1 MICKRC
7 ESQMVK
13 NGTYMKN
20 GERRQK
26 YKCSKCGYET
36 KLGEEITKAETKEQ
50 EQKIA
55 GITEEQFRAKFDLN
69 FIVSKKC
76 KELQK
81 GIYLSM
87 SEFIKLCGITPGSGY
102 RQVLEHPDFD
112 NYRGRIRGDIYWS
125 HPESISK
132 MKTEGILI

>member
-1 MICKRC
+1 
-7 ESQMVK
+7 MVK
-13 NGTYMKN
+13 NGTYLKN
-20 GERRQK
+20 GERKQK

-36 KLGEEITKAETKEQ
+36 KQGEIIETIVS

-102 RQVLEHPDFD
+102 RQVLEHPDFYT
-112 NYRGRIRGDIYWS
+112 YRGRIRGDIYWS

>member
-1 MICKRC
+1 
-7 ESQMVK
+7 MVK

-36 KLGEEITKAETKEQ
+36 KLGDTVEMAQKPAE
-50 EQKIA
+50 KIA

-69 FIVSKKC
+69 FIVGKKC

-112 NYRGRIRGDIYWS
+112 SYRGRIRGEIYWS
-125 HPESISK
+125 HPESITK

>member
-1 MICKRC
+1 
-7 ESQMVK
+7 MVK
-13 NGTYMKN
+13 NGTYLKN
-20 GERRQK
+20 GERKQK

-36 KLGEEITKAETKEQ
+36 KQGEIIETIVS

-112 NYRGRIRGDIYWS
+112 NYRGKIRGDIYWS
-125 HPESISK
+125 HPESITK

>member
-26 YKCSKCGYET
+26 YKCSKCGHET
-36 KLGEEITKAETKEQ
+36 KLGDTVEVVDKPAE
-50 EQKIA
+50 KIA
-55 GITEEQFRAKFDLN
+55 GITEEQFRAKFDLT
-69 FIVSKKC
+69 FIVGKRC
-76 KELQK
+76 KDLQR

-87 SEFIKLCGITPGSGY
+87 GEFIKFCGITPGAGY

-112 NYRGRIRGDIYWS
+112 SYRGRIRGDIYWS
-125 HPESISK
+125 HPESITK

>member
-7 ESQMVK
+7 ESRMVK

-36 KLGEEITKAETKEQ
+36 KNIEETEIKEP

-69 FIVSKKC
+69 FIVGKKC

-112 NYRGRIRGDIYWS
+112 SYRGRIRGEIYWS
-125 HPESISK
+125 HPESITK

>member
-1 MICKRC
+1 
-7 ESQMVK
+7 MVK

-36 KLGEEITKAETKEQ
+36 KNIEETEIKEPAE
-50 EQKIA
+50 KIA

-69 FIVSKKC
+69 FIVGKKC

-87 SEFIKLCGITPGSGY
+87 SEFIKFCGITPGSGY

-112 NYRGRIRGDIYWS
+112 SYRGRIRGEIYWS
-125 HPESISK
+125 HPESITK

>member
-1 MICKRC
+1 
-7 ESQMVK
+7 MVK
-13 NGTYMKN
+13 NGTYLKN
-20 GERRQK
+20 GERKQK

-36 KLGEEITKAETKEQ
+36 KQGEIIEPIVS

-125 HPESISK
+125 HPESITK

>member
-1 MICKRC
+1 MDCKRC
-7 ESQMVK
+7 GGLMNK
-13 NGTYMKN
+13 NGTFLKN

-36 KLGEEITKAETKEQ
+36 KQGEIIENIVS

-112 NYRGRIRGDIYWS
+112 NFRGRIRGDIYWS

>member
-7 ESQMVK
+7 EGRMVK

-36 KLGEEITKAETKEQ
+36 KQGETIETIVS

-69 FIVSKKC
+69 FIVGKKC

-112 NYRGRIRGDIYWS
+112 SYRGRIRGEIYWS
-125 HPESISK
+125 HPESITK

>member
-1 MICKRC
+1 
-7 ESQMVK
+7 MVK

-36 KLGEEITKAETKEQ
+36 KLGDTVEVAQKPAE
-50 EQKIA
+50 KIA

-69 FIVSKKC
+69 FIVGKKC

-102 RQVLEHPDFD
+102 RQVLGHPDFD
-112 NYRGRIRGDIYWS
+112 SYRGRIRGDIYWS

>member
-7 ESQMVK
+7 ESRMVK

-36 KLGEEITKAETKEQ
+36 KQGETIETIVS

-69 FIVSKKC
+69 FIVGKKC

-112 NYRGRIRGDIYWS
+112 SYRGRIRGEIYWS
-125 HPESISK
+125 HPESITK

>member
-7 ESQMVK
+7 EGHMVK

-36 KLGEEITKAETKEQ
+36 KNIEETEIKEPAE
-50 EQKIA
+50 KIA

-69 FIVSKKC
+69 FIVGKKC

-112 NYRGRIRGDIYWS
+112 SYRGRIRGEIYWS
-125 HPESISK
+125 HPESITK

>member
-1 MICKRC
+1 MDCKRC
-7 ESQMVK
+7 GGLMNK
-13 NGTYMKN
+13 NGTFLKN

-36 KLGEEITKAETKEQ
+36 KQGEIIETIVS

-76 KELQK
+76 KELQR
-81 GIYLSM
+81 GIFLSM

-112 NYRGRIRGDIYWS
+112 NYRGRIRGDTYWS
-125 HPESISK
+125 HPESITK

>member
-7 ESQMVK
+7 ESRMVK

-36 KLGEEITKAETKEQ
+36 KLGDTVEMAQKPAE
-50 EQKIA
+50 KIA

-69 FIVSKKC
+69 FIVGKKC

-112 NYRGRIRGDIYWS
+112 SYRGRIRGDIYWS

>member
-7 ESQMVK
+7 EGQMVK
-13 NGTYMKN
+13 NGTFLKK
-20 GERRQK
+20 GERKQK

-36 KLGEEITKAETKEQ
+36 RLGDTVEVAEKPAE
-50 EQKIA
+50 KIA
-55 GITEEQFRAKFDLN
+55 GITEEQFRAKFVLN
-69 FIVSKKC
+69 FIVGKKC

-112 NYRGRIRGDIYWS
+112 SYRGRIRGDIYWS

>member
-1 MICKRC
+1 
-7 ESQMVK
+7 MVK
-13 NGTYMKN
+13 NGTYLKN
-20 GERRQK
+20 GERKQK

-36 KLGEEITKAETKEQ
+36 KLGEESTEIKET

-69 FIVSKKC
+69 FIVGKKC

-87 SEFIKLCGITPGSGY
+87 GEFIKLCGITPGSGY

-112 NYRGRIRGDIYWS
+112 NYRGKIKGNIYWS
-125 HPESISK
+125 HPDSISK
-132 MKTEGILI
+132 MKTEGILM

>member
-1 MICKRC
+1 
-7 ESQMVK
+7 
-13 NGTYMKN
+13 MKN

-36 KLGEEITKAETKEQ
+36 KNIEETEIKEP

-69 FIVSKKC
+69 FIVGKKC

-112 NYRGRIRGDIYWS
+112 SYRGRIRGEIYWS
-125 HPESISK
+125 HPESITK

>member
-7 ESQMVK
+7 ESRMVK
-13 NGTYMKN
+13 NGTFLKK
-20 GERRQK
+20 GERKQK

-36 KLGEEITKAETKEQ
+36 KNAEEIIVVKEP

-55 GITEEQFRAKFDLN
+55 GITEEQFRAKFDLT
-69 FIVSKKC
+69 FIVGKRC
-76 KELQK
+76 KDLQR

-87 SEFIKLCGITPGSGY
+87 GEFIKFCGITPGAGY

-112 NYRGRIRGDIYWS
+112 SYRGRIRGEIYWS
-125 HPESISK
+125 HPESITK

>member
-1 MICKRC
+1 MDCKRC
-7 ESQMVK
+7 GGLMNK
-13 NGTYMKN
+13 NGTFLKN

-36 KLGEEITKAETKEQ
+36 KQGEIIETIVS

-112 NYRGRIRGDIYWS
+112 TYRGRIRGDIYWS

>member
-1 MICKRC
+1 
-7 ESQMVK
+7 MVK

-36 KLGEEITKAETKEQ
+36 KQGETIETIVS

-69 FIVSKKC
+69 FIVGKKC

-112 NYRGRIRGDIYWS
+112 SYRGRIRGEIYWS
-125 HPESISK
+125 HPESITK

>member
-1 MICKRC
+1 
-7 ESQMVK
+7 MVK

-36 KLGEEITKAETKEQ
+36 KLGDTVEVAEKPAE
-50 EQKIA
+50 KIA

-69 FIVSKKC
+69 FIVGKKC

-112 NYRGRIRGDIYWS
+112 SYRGRIRGEIYWS
-125 HPESISK
+125 HPESITK

>member
-1 MICKRC
+1 
-7 ESQMVK
+7 MVK
-13 NGTYMKN
+13 NGTYLKN
-20 GERRQK
+20 GERKQK
-26 YKCSKCGYET
+26 YKCSNCGYET
-36 KLGEEITKAETKEQ
+36 KQGEIIETKV

-55 GITEEQFRAKFDLN
+55 GFTEEQFRAKFDLN

>member
-20 GERRQK
+20 GERKQK

-36 KLGEEITKAETKEQ
+36 KLGDTVEVAQRPAE
-50 EQKIA
+50 KIA

-69 FIVSKKC
+69 FIVGKKC

-112 NYRGRIRGDIYWS
+112 SYRGRIRGDIYWS

>member
-1 MICKRC
+1 
-7 ESQMVK
+7 
-13 NGTYMKN
+13 MKN
-20 GERRQK
+20 GERKQK

-36 KLGEEITKAETKEQ
+36 KLGDTVEVAEKPAE
-50 EQKIA
+50 KIA

-69 FIVSKKC
+69 FIVGKKC

-112 NYRGRIRGDIYWS
+112 SYRGRIRGEIYWS

>member
-1 MICKRC
+1 
-7 ESQMVK
+7 MVK

-36 KLGEEITKAETKEQ
+36 KNIEETEIKEP

-69 FIVSKKC
+69 FIVGKKC

-112 NYRGRIRGDIYWS
+112 SYRGRIRGEIYWS
-125 HPESISK
+125 HPESITK

>member
-1 MICKRC
+1 
-7 ESQMVK
+7 MVK

-36 KLGEEITKAETKEQ
+36 KNIEETEIKEPG
-50 EQKIA
+50 QKIA

-69 FIVSKKC
+69 FIVGKKC

-112 NYRGRIRGDIYWS
+112 SYRGRIRGEVYWS
-125 HPESISK
+125 HPESIAK
-132 MKTEGILI
+132 MKSEGILI

>member
-7 ESQMVK
+7 ESQMSK
-13 NGTYMKN
+13 NGTYLKR
-20 GERRQK
+20 GERKQK
-26 YKCSKCGYET
+26 YKCPKCGYET
-36 KLGEEITKAETKEQ
+36 KSNDEIIEIKEP

-102 RQVLEHPDFD
+102 RQVLEHPDFES
-112 NYRGRIRGDIYWS
+112 YRGRIRGDTYWS
-125 HPESISK
+125 HPESITK

>member
-7 ESQMVK
+7 ESRMVK

-20 GERRQK
+20 GERKQK

-36 KLGEEITKAETKEQ
+36 KNIEETEIKEP

-69 FIVSKKC
+69 FIVGKKC

-112 NYRGRIRGDIYWS
+112 SYRGRIRGDIYWS

>member
-7 ESQMVK
+7 GSEMSK
-13 NGTYMKN
+13 NGTFLKN
-20 GERRQK
+20 GVRMQK
-26 YKCSKCGYET
+26 YRCKNCKY
-36 KLGEEITKAETKEQ
+36 
-50 EQKIA
+50 EQKAGDNIVEPIQEKTA
-55 GITEEQFRAKFDLN
+55 GITEEQFRAKFDLT

-76 KELQK
+76 KELK
-81 GIYLSM
+81 PGVYLSM
-87 SEFIKLCGITPGSGY
+87 GEFIKFCGITPGAGY

-112 NYRGRIRGDIYWS
+112 SYRGRIRGDIYWS

>member
-7 ESQMVK
+7 EGRMVK

-36 KLGEEITKAETKEQ
+36 KNIEETEIKEP

-69 FIVSKKC
+69 FIVGKKC

-112 NYRGRIRGDIYWS
+112 SYRGRIRGEIYWS
-125 HPESISK
+125 HPESITK

>member
-1 MICKRC
+1 
-7 ESQMVK
+7 MVK

-36 KLGEEITKAETKEQ
+36 KNIEETEIKEPAE
-50 EQKIA
+50 KIA

-69 FIVSKKC
+69 FIVGKKC

-112 NYRGRIRGDIYWS
+112 SYRGRIRGEIYWS
-125 HPESISK
+125 HPESITK